1 MYHEFLLNS
10 LPQPYVLPLSSAQFK
25 CEPTDFMVTELLD
38 VAFTELGEH
47 YWMLIKK
54 TGMNTD
60 YLAQRLAKWANIP
73 KRDVGYSGLKDRQ
86 AVTVQW
92 FSLRLPKGQLPS
104 TQFELDNQEN
114 GEKAEVISTHWHNR
128 KLNRNTHQAN
138 HFVITLVNVLG
149 NYEDVD
155 IALQTIKQ
163 QGVPN
168 YFGSQRFGHQ
178 GNNIEEAL
186 TWFAQIEE
194 DRAEK
199 SNKAASKSDNQSYK
213 PYKKLH
219 KKQRAK
225 QSLLLSAARSAIF
238 NKILAHRVLDGSW
251 NTGLTGEVF
260 NLAGTGSVFTS
271 EIVDKVLQQRLDKMD
286 IHPTGALWGV
296 EIKSSAMTQQ
306 DVRLLE
312 HEVMTQSAILTSLA
326 TGLETLEV
334 KASRR
339 ALRLMP
345 QNLQWCWQ
353 DQQKLQL
360 EFSLPSGSFATSVL
374 ASLVQELV

>member
-25 CEPTDFMVTELLD
+25 SEPTDFMVTEVLNID
-38 VAFTELGEH
+38 FTESGEH
-47 YWMLIKK
+47 YWMLVKK
-54 TGMNTD
+54 IGMNTD

-73 KRDVGYSGLKDRQ
+73 KRDVGYSGLKDRH

-104 TQFELDNQEN
+104 TQFELDNQES
-114 GEKAEVISTHWHNR
+114 GEKVEVISTHWHNR

-155 IALQTIKQ
+155 SALQTIKQ

-178 GNNIEEAL
+178 GNNIQEAL
-186 TWFAQIEE
+186 TWFEQIEE
-194 DRAEK
+194 DRVEK
-199 SNKAASKSDNQSYK
+199 SNKANKSDKK
-213 PYKKLH
+213 PFKKLH

-251 NTGLTGEVF
+251 NTGLRGEVF
-260 NLAGTGSVFTS
+260 NLAGTGSLFTS
-271 EIVDKVLQQRLDKMD
+271 DTVDTDLQQRLDKAD
-286 IHPTGALWGV
+286 IHPTGALWGI
-296 EIKSSAMTQQ
+296 ETKSSAMTQQ
-306 DVRLLE
+306 DVRTLE
-312 HEVMTQSAILTSLA
+312 HEVIAQSAILISLA

-334 KASRR
+334 KAARR

-345 QNLQWCWQ
+345 QNLQWRWQ
-353 DQQKLQL
+353 DQQRLQL

-374 ASLVQELV
+374 ASLVQELA